1 MIKNLGWLI
10 ENPGEVPIAV
20 RTAILRKAL
29 KKIKRVGPK
38 MSKVER
44 GKTFEA
50 LVELFCAKDDDDV
63 PKILAAV
70 QKEYFEALRSIISK
84 DTMSGLCRVDTYE
97 IWR

>member
-10 ENPGEVPIAV
+10 ENPGEVPIDV

-50 LVELFCAKDDDDV
+50 LVGLFCAKDDDDV

-70 QKEYFEALRSIISK
+70 QKEYFEALRSVISK
-84 DTMSGLCRVDTYE
+84 DTMPELCGS
-97 IWR
+97 